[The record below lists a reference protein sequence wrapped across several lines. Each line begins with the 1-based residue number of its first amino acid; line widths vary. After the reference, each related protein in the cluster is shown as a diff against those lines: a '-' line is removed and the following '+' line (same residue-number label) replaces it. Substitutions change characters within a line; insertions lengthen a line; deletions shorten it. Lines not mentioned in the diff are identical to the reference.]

1 MRMQSFF
8 GGKALIRPLLLTDQ
22 PATRPEVRARLAGP
36 KGEMVVLADTGQV
49 IRHLA
54 YLEFLPDRRR
64 GDHYHKLRLEH
75 FYLISGNISL
85 LLEEIATGTKAT
97 VDLAPGDFGL
107 IHPGIA
113 HTFVPCSPGQG
124 LEFAAE
130 PFDLSDVYPHAI
142 SG

>member
-1 MRMQSFF
+1 MQPQSFF
-8 GGKALIRPLLLTDQ
+8 AGKVQIKTLLLTDK

-36 KGEMVVLADTGQV
+36 KGEMVVLADTGQI

-54 YLEFLPDRRR
+54 YLEFIPERRR

-75 FYLISGNISL
+75 FYLISGNLSL
-85 LLEEIATGTKAT
+85 LLEEIATGAKAT
-97 VDLAPGDFGL
+97 IDLVPGDFAI

-113 HTFVPCSPGQG
+113 HTFLPRSAGQG

-130 PFDLSDVYPHAI
+130 PFDLSDVYPHPI
-142 SG
+142 TS